1 MQRRTFSRINLLAII
16 LLGCMAFF
24 VVRLFW
30 LQVIKHSEYVEIA
43 KQSQQRSFVIPAK
56 RGEIYMLDNGKA
68 VPVVLNQAVFT
79 VIADPAMVK
88 QNDRSKIV
96 AALREVAGGEML
108 ASVEERLAK
117 TDSRYE
123 VLARNITRT
132 QAEALKKYEF
142 SGVGFQAGTIRNY
155 PEGQLAAQTLGFVNA
170 EGKGQYGVEQGL
182 DERLRGRDGLLKSVT
197 DVRNVPLTVGKDNV
211 RVEPMAGEN
220 VVLSIDRNIQSSAEE
235 ILKAG
240 VEKAGATEGSM
251 VVMNPDNGQIMAMAN
266 YPSYSPAEYYK
277 VTDASVFVNSA
288 TMIPI
293 EPASIIKT
301 FTMATG
307 IDKVVINAGST
318 YVNTDSVKVG
328 DRTINNALKGYT
340 GTLTMQQVLNMSLN
354 TGTVTVGRRLGDGSS
369 INLQARQTIYDYFH
383 NRFGL
388 SESTGVEVPEAS
400 GSMYAPDAGDGNEVR
415 YATMTFGQ
423 GFSATPLQVAAGFC
437 SVVNGGAYYKPTLLA
452 GQINTDTGYVTISTP
467 SALRHTVSQNTS
479 AQMRDMLVR
488 ARASS
493 SLARSDPAGYTVGG
507 KTGTAE
513 TITQSGSYTMEET
526 VATYVGFG
534 GTDAPKYVIMV
545 RVAAP
550 GRGIRFE
557 GAVHAGPIFTDM
569 SNWMIKYLKLP
580 PRG

>member
-79 VIADPAMVK
+79 VIADPVMVK
-88 QNDRSKIV
+88 QDDRSKIV
-96 AALREVAGGEML
+96 TALREVAGGEML
-108 ASVEERLAK
+108 VSVEERLVK

-301 FTMATG
+301 FTMAAG
-307 IDKVVINAGST
+307 IDKGVMSANST

-328 DRTINNALKGYT
+328 DRIINNATKGYT

-354 TGTVTVGRRLGDGSS
+354 TGTVTVGRWLGDGNS

-388 SESTGVEVPEAS
+388 SEPTGVEVPEAS
-400 GSMYAPDAGDGNEVR
+400 GSIYTPDAGDGNEVR

-423 GFSATPLQVAAGFC
+423 GFSATPLQVAAGYC
-437 SVVNGGAYYKPTLLA
+437 ALVNGGTYYKPTLLA
-452 GQINTDTGYVTISTP
+452 GNISMTGQVTATTPKPLRQAISVETSTQI
-467 SALRHTVSQNTS
+467 QE
-479 AQMRDMLVR
+479 MLIAVR
-488 ARASS
+488 KS
-493 SLARSDPAGYTVGG
+493 SLQSRKDPSGYRIGG

-513 TITQSGSYTMEET
+513 TVTASGAYTKNET
-526 VATYVGFG
+526 VGTYAGFG
-534 GTDAPKYVIMV
+534 GTDAPEYVIMV

-550 GRGIRFE
+550 GKGMSFE
-557 GAVHAGPIFTDM
+557 GGIHASPIFTDM